1 MRDLHSFM
9 NAVMPDLAK
18 SCERIL
24 LPGRRRV
31 AVFRTMC
38 FVSVAVPT
46 LVVLCCFS
54 QCSALGAELKP
65 LVFLADKDYPPM
77 TYLEGGVAKGMDGD
91 LCKALGTRMKRDVR
105 IELMD
110 WNLAQ
115 EKVLNGEG
123 DSLTG
128 MSISGERR
136 TQFDFSVPMFKREF
150 GLLVRHREVTI
161 HDTGDLKG
169 KNVGVTPG
177 GFPKRFLEAQRGV
190 NLVLITNYHDGFDRL
205 TAGTIDAIAA
215 DLWVA
220 AYLIEKGRVYG
231 VTIAGKPFATAD
243 AAIAVMK
250 GNTALLEEINRA
262 INSLEAD
269 GTIARIR
276 EDWRPQEML
285 FVSRRKVRELIM
297 VAIGVLLLALLG
309 AMALWIFTLKRQIRI
324 RKRAESD
331 SRESEERFSNLT
343 QAAFE
348 GISISEGGRV
358 VDVNDQCLK
367 MFGYERSEMIGRNVV
382 ELVARESR
390 DAVAEAIR
398 TGQESIYEH
407 RLVRKDESVF
417 YAEARAKMVHVGN
430 RTLRM
435 TALRDISERKQ
446 AEALTNTQMQVL
458 EMIDGGRPMAET
470 LNALLQ
476 MVQAQSQEMLCSIL
490 LLDRDWLHV
499 CHGAAPSL
507 PADYVKAIDGAAIG
521 PCAGSCGTAM
531 FRREPVFVADIEND
545 PLWADYKHLA
555 LPHGLRAC
563 WSTPIFD
570 AQRNVLGTFAIY
582 FRKPG
587 LPDERHLRLIDV
599 ATHTAA
605 VCIAKQRAD
614 DALRNTEESLR
625 ATIQNTPNVA
635 VQWYDRNGK
644 VMFWNRASELLY
656 GWTAAE
662 AAGKSLDQLIFD
674 RPEAE
679 AFQQALLEI
688 ERTGTPVGPVEF
700 PLHHRSG
707 RTGVV
712 LSTVFRIQLASGEAR
727 FVCMDVDLTDRKRA
741 EAERADLAI
750 RERQAREDFTRR
762 LIVRQEAERSR
773 IAGELHDSLGQNLLL
788 IKNRAHIALSRAD
801 TPPDMRHQLENISEM
816 ASEAIAEVRQISHDL
831 HPHQLDLLG
840 LTRAIEAMID
850 GAAQASG
857 VAIERKL
864 DAVDDVFPTDAATH
878 LYRVV
883 QECLTNAIKHAQAR
897 SVRVELERDVR
908 HVCLWVKD
916 DGRGFKPEQAP
927 ADGGSGGLGLKNIAE
942 RVRILNG
949 ELRINT
955 RPEAGTTIGVWIPI
969 PSDK

>member
-1 MRDLHSFM
+1 
-9 NAVMPDLAK
+9 
-18 SCERIL
+18 
-24 LPGRRRV
+24 
-31 AVFRTMC
+31 
-38 FVSVAVPT
+38 
-46 LVVLCCFS
+46 
-54 QCSALGAELKP
+54 
-65 LVFLADKDYPPM
+65 
-77 TYLEGGVAKGMDGD
+77 
-91 LCKALGTRMKRDVR
+91 
-105 IELMD
+105 
-110 WNLAQ
+110 
-115 EKVLNGEG
+115 
-123 DSLTG
+123 
-128 MSISGERR
+128 
-136 TQFDFSVPMFKREF
+136 
-150 GLLVRHREVTI
+150 
-161 HDTGDLKG
+161 
-169 KNVGVTPG
+169 
-177 GFPKRFLEAQRGV
+177 
-190 NLVLITNYHDGFDRL
+190 
-205 TAGTIDAIAA
+205 
-215 DLWVA
+215 
-220 AYLIEKGRVYG
+220 
-231 VTIAGKPFATAD
+231 
-243 AAIAVMK
+243 
-250 GNTALLEEINRA
+250 
-262 INSLEAD
+262 
-269 GTIARIR
+269 
-276 EDWRPQEML
+276 
-285 FVSRRKVRELIM
+285 
-297 VAIGVLLLALLG
+297 
-309 AMALWIFTLKRQIRI
+309 
-324 RKRAESD
+324 
-331 SRESEERFSNLT
+331 
-343 QAAFE
+343 
-348 GISISEGGRV
+348 
-358 VDVNDQCLK
+358 
-367 MFGYERSEMIGRNVV
+367 
-382 ELVARESR
+382 
-390 DAVAEAIR
+390 
-398 TGQESIYEH
+398 
-407 RLVRKDESVF
+407 
-417 YAEARAKMVHVGN
+417 
-430 RTLRM
+430 M

-446 AEALTNTQMQVL
+446 AETLTNMQKHVL
-458 EMIDGGRPMAET
+458 EMIAGGKPLAET

-490 LLDRDWLHV
+490 LLDRDGLHV
-499 CHGAAPSL
+499 RHGAAPSL

-521 PCAGSCGTAM
+521 PCAGSCGTAV
-531 FRREPVFVADIEND
+531 FRREPVFVADIESD

-679 AFQQALLEI
+679 AFQQALREI
-688 ERTGTPVGPVEF
+688 ERTGKPVGPVEF

-741 EAERADLAI
+741 EAERAELAI

-788 IKNRAHIALSRAD
+788 IKNGAHIVLSRAD
-801 TPPDMRHQLENISEM
+801 TPPDTRHQLENISEM

-850 GAAQASG
+850 SAAQASG
-857 VAIERKL
+857 VAFERKL

-883 QECLTNAIKHAQAR
+883 QECLTNALKHAQAR

-908 HVCLWVKD
+908 HVSLWVKD
-916 DGRGFKPEQAP
+916 DGRGFKQEAP
-927 ADGGSGGLGLKNIAE
+927 VDGMSRGLGLKNIAE

-955 RPEAGTTIGVWIPI
+955 TPEAGTTIEVLIPI
-969 PSDK
+969 PGDK